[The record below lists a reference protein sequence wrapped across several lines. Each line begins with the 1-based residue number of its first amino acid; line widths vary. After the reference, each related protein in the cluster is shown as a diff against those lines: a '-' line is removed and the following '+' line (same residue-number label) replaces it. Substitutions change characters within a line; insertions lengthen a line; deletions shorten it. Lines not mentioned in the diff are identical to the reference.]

1 MKHFRFLQAVA
12 VLVVS
17 ATNENTI
24 AQSADVDSS
33 YFPLQIGIQRTYNN
47 NITEKIV
54 DTTRIRGRLFY
65 TVTSTYGSST
75 SSSREWFRSS
85 NDTIYVLQISS
96 DTIESPLYYL
106 KANVRDSVNLL
117 PGFGCTWGTTIY
129 LGGKDVTVSTPSGTY
144 QHCLYFSH
152 YAYCF
157 DGGMHESWL
166 AKGVGLVKSTSESL
180 FGLTTSML
188 TSFSLPTAVRRAS
201 DEAAPF
207 SGLLFDGYVDP
218 FNARATLTYRINKSG
233 RVILGIFD
241 VLGRE
246 IAQLV
251 NEQKALGNYHI
262 SWNTEGMPGNIYFAV
277 LRTSDVSIIKK
288 LILR

>member
-1 MKHFRFLQAVA
+1 M
-12 VLVVS
+12 
-17 ATNENTI
+17 NITI

-33 YFPLQIGIQRTYNN
+33 YFPLQIGMQRTYNN
-47 NITEKIV
+47 YLTEKIT

-65 TVTSTYGSST
+65 TVTTSYE
-75 SSSREWFRSS
+75 SSSAKEWFRSS
-85 NDTIYVLQISS
+85 NDTIYVLQISR

-117 PGFGCTWGTTIY
+117 PGFGCTWGTTIR

-157 DGGMHESWL
+157 DGGMQESWL
-166 AKGVGLVKSTSESL
+166 AKGVGVVKWTNESFIGMQTSE
-180 FGLTTSML
+180 L
-188 TSFSLPTAVRRAS
+188 TSFSLPTSVRRATTDFNTS
-201 DEAAPF
+201 
-207 SGLLFDGYVDP
+207 SGLSFDGYAGP
-218 FNARATLTYRINKSG
+218 FNSRTTLTYRINKSG
-233 RVILGIFD
+233 HVTLGIFD

-251 NEQKALGNYHI
+251 NEHEALGTYHL
-262 SWNTEGMPGNIYFAV
+262 SWNAAGMSSNTYFAV
-277 LRTSDVSIIKK
+277 LRANDVSIIKK
-288 LILR
+288 LVLR